1 MSTLRVANIQ
11 SNTNNPAL
19 TIENTGNVLVQG
31 EGSNTTNLRQ
41 GLVKVW
47 ADIDMTGT
55 ATLDNSF
62 NVTSITDDGTGLPI
76 VTIANDF
83 ANANYCCAG
92 MGPQGAS
99 GNDECL
105 VHFKTTSARSTGS
118 CNFRTVDVY
127 NAASVIDYDPNTII
141 FFGDLA

>member
-1 MSTLRVANIQ
+1 MASILKVDSIGKTTGSTQDTMA
-11 SNTNNPAL
+11 
-19 TIENTGNVLVQG
+19 
-31 EGSNTTNLRQ
+31 
-41 GLVKVW
+41 GLCKVW

-62 NVTSITDDGTGLPI
+62 NVTSITDGGTGLPT

>member
-1 MSTLRVANIQ
+1 MSKASDLARLMTSGSTAIHGEAGVT
-11 SNTNNPAL
+11 SSGS
-19 TIENTGNVLVQG
+19 TGA
-31 EGSNTTNLRQ
+31 TTNLQQ
-41 GLVKVW
+41 GLCKVW

-55 ATLDNSF
+55 AAVDDSF
-62 NVTSITDDGTGLPI
+62 NVTSMTDGGTGLPTI
-76 VTIANDF
+76 TIANDF

-99 GNDECL
+99 SNDECL

-127 NAASVIDYDPNTII
+127 NASSAIDYDPNTVL

>member
-1 MSTLRVANIQ
+1 MASILKVDQIGKTSGSTQDTMA
-11 SNTNNPAL
+11 
-19 TIENTGNVLVQG
+19 
-31 EGSNTTNLRQ
+31 
-41 GLVKVW
+41 GLCKVW

-62 NVTSITDDGTGLPI
+62 NVTSITDGGTGLPT

-92 MGPQGAS
+92 MGPQGPS
-99 GNDECL
+99 NNDECL

-127 NAASVIDYDPNTII
+127 NASSAIDYDPNTII

>member
-1 MSTLRVANIQ
+1 MASILKVDRIGKTSGSTQDTMA
-11 SNTNNPAL
+11 
-19 TIENTGNVLVQG
+19 
-31 EGSNTTNLRQ
+31 
-41 GLVKVW
+41 GLCKVW

-62 NVTSITDDGTGLPI
+62 NVTSITDGGTGLPT

-92 MGPQGAS
+92 MGPQGPS
-99 GNDECL
+99 NNDECL

-127 NAASVIDYDPNTII
+127 NASSAIDYDPNTII